1 MIRMQRLGHV
11 TAVSTLLETVDL
23 PEPEPC
29 LLGACVLMMGRVIL
43 KWLRSVNFCQSLF
56 PIVFWCF
63 FFLGRLLLGKL
74 PVFFDFSFSQMLMTK
89 LVLF

>member
-11 TAVSTLLETVDL
+11 TAVSTLLGTVGL

-29 LLGACVLMMGRVIL
+29 LLGACLLMMGRVIL

-63 FFLGRLLLGKL
+63 FLRKTLAGKASS
-74 PVFFDFSFSQMLMTK
+74 FFSFHSLRCS
-89 LVLF
+89 

>member
-1 MIRMQRLGHV
+1 MIRTQRLGHV
-11 TAVSTLLETVDL
+11 TAVSTLLGTVGL

-29 LLGACVLMMGRVIL
+29 PLGACLLMMGRVIL

-63 FFLGRLLLGKL
+63 FLRKTFAGKASS
-74 PVFFDFSFSQMLMTK
+74 FF
-89 LVLF
+89 